1 MDKKTGVIIIL
12 SAIIL
17 CLLVWIIGFRNPDY
31 REIKRRLDSSLE
43 RNTIIEESAGRLQT
57 ANQKLIGELGTER
70 DISAGLQEANQK
82 LEQLNSESEQ
92 RDRQQREAIDRI
104 ISGDTD
110 IDNAIS
116 GAEEGIDSALR
127 RLDQLTA
134 PE

>member
-57 ANQKLIGELGTER
+57 ANQNLIDELGTER

-92 RDRQQREAIDRI
+92 RDRQQREVIDRI

-134 PE
+134 SE